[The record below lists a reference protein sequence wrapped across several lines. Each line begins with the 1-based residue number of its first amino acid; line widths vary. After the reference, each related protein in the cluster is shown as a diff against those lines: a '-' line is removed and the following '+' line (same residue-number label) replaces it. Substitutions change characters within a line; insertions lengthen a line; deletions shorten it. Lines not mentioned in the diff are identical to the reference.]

1 MNELLEEIVPR
12 GALRIEIK
20 KGFPNRERLDC
31 PAPSI
36 LREMAEDPEAHL
48 RVFYHVLQC
57 GACVQDFERYQRI
70 AKQQRTFLKGALLA
84 AAGIL
89 VALGIGWCISSGL
102 LRSQSEKIVQQE
114 PAAIPSTSP
123 KGMTRKPGDQATASS
138 QSRST
143 LNAAIPVEILEPSP
157 PVVDYTIV
165 SATRS
170 VEAEPAEPK
179 TLGLRRER
187 MKLRIHLPLGSEE
200 GGYEVRLHRNSDN
213 KVVMRRNLR
222 ASKGNDYTLTIE
234 GDFSKLRS
242 GAYFLEIFPPGYMG
256 QLPGYPVKLV
266 DKK

>member
-1 MNELLEEIVPR
+1 MNELLEEVIPR
-12 GALRIEIK
+12 GALRVEIK
-20 KGFPNRERLDC
+20 KRFPNRQRLDC
-31 PAPSI
+31 PTPSI
-36 LREMAEDPEAHL
+36 LKEMAEDPEAHL

-57 GACVQDFERYQRI
+57 GACVQDFEGYQRI
-70 AKQQRTFLKGALLA
+70 AKQRRTFWKGAVLA

-89 VALGIGWCISSGL
+89 VALGIWWYISSGL
-102 LRSQSEKIVQQE
+102 LRSQSEKLAKQG

-143 LNAAIPVEILEPSP
+143 LNAAIPVEILEPAP

-200 GGYEVRLHRNSDN
+200 GG
-213 KVVMRRNLR
+213 
-222 ASKGNDYTLTIE
+222 
-234 GDFSKLRS
+234 
-242 GAYFLEIFPPGYMG
+242 
-256 QLPGYPVKLV
+256 
-266 DKK
+266 